1 MTLNIKSIPVY
12 FCLFVNTI
20 EKLLLVVLKCHF
32 GDTFLL
38 LLKSK
43 RLGYKLVKGWEGRQG

>member
-43 RLGYKLVKGWEGRQG
+43 RLGYKLVKGWEERQG